1 MKLQFELGLIP
12 FLFIPLIFIM
22 LALLAFMV
30 SKTTN
35 IKKDL
40 HLSII
45 FSVLALLS
53 TSVYPFLGET
63 KVLFWGTP
71 YHLASMFLVFLIAA
85 STFLV
90 NSDTKKE
97 KIAVTILAVLILVTM
112 PIDPMFSGLIVLILF
127 LLFGIWGTYTNFKF
141 HGKYQVRS
149 VLFVIL
155 ALFNLLGQWFPFY
168 SGIFLYS
175 VTIIFAMLIE
185 ARYYFVRVAKL
196 MRNAGMNSI
205 KDPLTNLYNKGF
217 LFRKTEQLIKQQPIS
232 LIFIDIDNFKTL
244 NDTKGH
250 DYGDQVLCKVGM
262 VLKEV
267 LENKGYAC
275 RFGGEEMVGILVDG
289 DALKVAEQ
297 YRKEV
302 EERVGV
308 TLSIGVASSTDL
320 SNDDNKAAALI
331 KKADERMYTA
341 KRSGKNKVVS
351 VDQ

>member
-1 MKLQFELGLIP
+1 MKIQLELSLIP
-12 FLFIPLIFIM
+12 FLFIPIIFVM

-40 HLSII
+40 HLSFA
-45 FSVLALLS
+45 FSALAILS
-53 TSVYPFLGET
+53 TSLYPFLSET
-63 KVLFWGTP
+63 KIMFWGTP
-71 YHLASMFLVFLIAA
+71 YHLASFLLVFLIAA

-90 NSDTKKE
+90 KNDTKKD
-97 KIAVTILAVLILVTM
+97 KIAITILTVGLLIAM
-112 PIDPMFSGLIVLILF
+112 PIDPMFSGIIVFILF

-141 HGKYQVRS
+141 HGEYQVRS
-149 VLFVIL
+149 ILFVLL
-155 ALFNLLGQWFPFY
+155 ALFNLFGQWFPFY

-185 ARYYFVRVAKL
+185 ARYYFARVAKL
-196 MRNAGMNSI
+196 MRNAGINSI

-217 LFRKTEQLIKQQPIS
+217 LFRKTEQLIKQQPVSI
-232 LIFIDIDNFKTL
+232 IFSDIDNFKML

-262 VLKEV
+262 ILKEV
-267 LENKGYAC
+267 LESRGYAC

-289 DALKVAEQ
+289 DDIKVAEQ
-297 YRKEV
+297 YRKAV

-308 TLSIGVASSTDL
+308 TLSIGVASSIDL
-320 SNDDNKAAALI
+320 SDEDNKAAALI
-331 KKADERMYTA
+331 KKADERMYKA
-341 KRSGKNKVVS
+341 KKSGKNNVVS
-351 VDQ
+351 ID

>member
-1 MKLQFELGLIP
+1 MKLQFELSLIP
-12 FLFIPLIFIM
+12 FLFIPLIFVM

-40 HLSII
+40 HLSIS
-45 FSVLALLS
+45 FAVLALLS
-53 TSVYPFLGET
+53 TSVYPFLSET
-63 KVLFWGTP
+63 KVMFWGTP
-71 YHLASMFLVFLIAA
+71 YHLASLFLVFQIAA

-90 NSDTKKE
+90 KNDTKKD
-97 KIAVTILAVLILVTM
+97 KIAVAILAVLLLITM
-112 PIDPMFSGLIVLILF
+112 PIDPMFSGIIVFILY

-141 HGKYQVRS
+141 HGEYQVRS
-149 VLFVIL
+149 ILFVLL

-185 ARYYFVRVAKL
+185 ARYYFARVAKL
-196 MRNAGMNSI
+196 MRNAGINSI

-217 LFRKTEQLIKQQPIS
+217 LFRKTEQLIKQQPVYI
-232 LIFIDIDNFKTL
+232 IFSDIDNFKML

-262 VLKEV
+262 ILKEV
-267 LENKGYAC
+267 LESRGYAC

-289 DALKVAEQ
+289 DTIKVAEQ
-297 YRKEV
+297 YRKAV

-308 TLSIGVASSTDL
+308 TLSIGVASSIDL
-320 SNDDNKAAALI
+320 SDEDNKAAALI
-331 KKADERMYTA
+331 KKADERMYKA
-341 KRSGKNKVVS
+341 KKSGKNNVVS
-351 VDQ
+351 ID

>member
-1 MKLQFELGLIP
+1 
-12 FLFIPLIFIM
+12 M

-40 HLSII
+40 HLSIS
-45 FSVLALLS
+45 FAVLALLS
-53 TSVYPFLGET
+53 TSVYPFLSET
-63 KVLFWGTP
+63 KVMFWGTP
-71 YHLASMFLVFLIAA
+71 YHLASLFLVFQIAA
-85 STFLV
+85 SNFLV
-90 NSDTKKE
+90 KNDTKKD
-97 KIAVTILAVLILVTM
+97 KIAVAILAVLLLITM
-112 PIDPMFSGLIVLILF
+112 PIDPMFSGIIVFILY

-141 HGKYQVRS
+141 HGEYQVRS
-149 VLFVIL
+149 ILFVLL

-185 ARYYFVRVAKL
+185 ARYYFARVAKL
-196 MRNAGMNSI
+196 MRNAGINSI

-217 LFRKTEQLIKQQPIS
+217 LFRKTEQLIKQQPVSI
-232 LIFIDIDNFKTL
+232 IFSDIDNFKML

-262 VLKEV
+262 ILKEV
-267 LENKGYAC
+267 LESRGYAC

-289 DALKVAEQ
+289 DTIKVAEQ
-297 YRKEV
+297 YRKAV

-308 TLSIGVASSTDL
+308 TLSIGVASSIDL
-320 SNDDNKAAALI
+320 SDEDNKAAALI
-331 KKADERMYTA
+331 KKADERMYKA
-341 KRSGKNKVVS
+341 KKSGKNNVVS
-351 VDQ
+351 ID

>member
-1 MKLQFELGLIP
+1 MKLQFELSLIP
-12 FLFIPLIFIM
+12 FLFIPLIFVM

-40 HLSII
+40 HLSIS
-45 FSVLALLS
+45 FAVLALLS
-53 TSVYPFLGET
+53 TSVYPFLSET
-63 KVLFWGTP
+63 KVMFWGTP
-71 YHLASMFLVFLIAA
+71 YHLASLFLVFQIAA

-90 NSDTKKE
+90 KNDTKKD
-97 KIAVTILAVLILVTM
+97 KIAVAILAVLLLITM
-112 PIDPMFSGLIVLILF
+112 PIDPMFSGIIVFILY

-141 HGKYQVRS
+141 HGEYQVRS
-149 VLFVIL
+149 ILFVLL

-185 ARYYFVRVAKL
+185 ARYYFARVAKL
-196 MRNAGMNSI
+196 MRNAGINSI

-217 LFRKTEQLIKQQPIS
+217 LFRKTEQLIKQQPVSI
-232 LIFIDIDNFKTL
+232 IFSDIDNFKML

-262 VLKEV
+262 ILKEV
-267 LENKGYAC
+267 LESRGYAC

-289 DALKVAEQ
+289 DTIKVAEQ
-297 YRKEV
+297 YRKAV

-308 TLSIGVASSTDL
+308 TLSIGVASSIDL
-320 SNDDNKAAALI
+320 SDEDNKAGALI
-331 KKADERMYTA
+331 KKADERMYKA
-341 KRSGKNKVVS
+341 KKSGKNNVVS
-351 VDQ
+351 ID